1 MGIWDWLKKTPERP
15 VEKTPE
21 MIVDLPKL
29 DKDALFEETKS
40 AFNSDNEDLNES
52 EIVDA
57 TPEYDSG
64 EVEIEELLNDE
75 MSSNYELNTVEET
88 DYEDLLADAKI
99 IGDVPT
105 EVSFE
110 S

>member
-1 MGIWDWLKKTPERP
+1 M
-15 VEKTPE
+15 
-21 MIVDLPKL
+21 

-40 AFNSDNEDLNES
+40 AFNSDNEDLKES
-52 EIVDA
+52 EVVDA

-64 EVEIEELLNDE
+64 EVEIEELLSDE

-99 IGDVPT
+99 IGDVPS